1 MKFLFVPAIKL
12 INMMRY
18 AYKFTLISLLFY
30 IPLFVTSYLIVDV
43 AYKSILAADY
53 KSQGVAIVGHI
64 LKIKQ
69 HAEYYR
75 DNRIVSALY
84 TADEFVSKGSR
95 NKARINDAVFEM
107 QSEGFELL
115 ENPVLVDQLDVLLEL
130 AKKLDAEQGIRTPDL
145 KTLFE
150 NNNVFIED
158 LVVFYSLVVETS
170 GLAAESDAQVTG
182 TLGLIANDLFSLNT
196 LSGQS
201 RAGAAF
207 AMTFDYPDSI
217 TFDFVDALFVELDK
231 LKSVIEKSSL
241 VAVPESQRQAVKV
254 EYEAMIAGVAQ
265 VVNYLDLNVL
275 TAASYDIPPPKVIE
289 ELSQYIDAQYDY
301 AHKILDLVNAKVD
314 LKKADAELKMAET
327 LIAVVIVLLVTF
339 YLYVGFYLSIQESI
353 KQLVEASDRMA
364 KGDMTLLL
372 RSQSDDEMG
381 DLTEHFNETAEN
393 MRSLIKKV
401 NTSADSVFQ
410 VANETK
416 ERSMKTRESINSQLD
431 GTSQVAVAVTEM
443 TQTAHGVADYTRQA
457 QKAVQETGDEANQGG
472 GIVKMSLQN
481 IEKLCAEIRTTTE
494 SINIL
499 AKDSESIAQV
509 VDEIKG
515 IASQTNLLALNAA
528 IEAARAGEQGRGF
541 AVVADEVRSLSQRTH
556 ASTTNI
562 QAIIERF
569 LKRIDESVEA
579 MNKSGEVAEGTV
591 QESSMIGTVLDTI
604 NEKLETMVEMNNMI
618 AHSVAQQAEVSE
630 EIDQNVNEIRE
641 MGEGAVVRA
650 EKTSAATAAM
660 AEDANSLKEALSSFK
675 V

>member
-1 MKFLFVPAIKL
+1 MKALFTPAIKL

-30 IPLFVTSYLIVDV
+30 IPLFVTSYMIVNV
-43 AYKSILAADY
+43 AYQSIQAADN
-53 KSQGVAIVGHI
+53 KSQGVVIIEYI
-64 LKIKQ
+64 LKIKR
-69 HAEYYR
+69 HAAYNRDYHIAASIYR
-75 DNRIVSALY
+75 DQ
-84 TADEFVSKGSR
+84 EFLSKESR
-95 NKARINDAVFEM
+95 NRARINDAIFEM
-107 QSEGFELL
+107 QATKLSLL
-115 ENPVLVDQLDVLLEL
+115 ENAGLVEQLDVLLAL
-130 AKKLDAEQGIRTPDL
+130 TKKLAVDQASHAQDP
-145 KTLFE
+145 KNLFE
-150 NNNVFIED
+150 DNNEFIES
-158 LVVFYSLVVETS
+158 LGVFYSLVVETS
-170 GLAAESDAQVTG
+170 GLSTEIDPQVVG
-182 TLGLIANDLFSLNT
+182 TLGLISGDLFALNA
-196 LSGQS
+196 LSGKA

-207 AMTFDYPDSI
+207 AMTFDYPPSL
-217 TFDFVDALFVELDK
+217 TFDFLDFVFVELDK
-231 LKSVIEKSSL
+231 LKPVIEKSSL
-241 VAVPESQRQAVKV
+241 VVVPDDRRLDVKN
-254 EYEAMIAGVAQ
+254 EYEAMISGITEII
-265 VVNYLDLNVL
+265 NYLDFNIL
-275 TAASYDIPPPKVIE
+275 TASTYDIPIQKVLE
-289 ELSQYIDAQYDY
+289 DLSVHVDAQYSY
-301 AHKILDLVNAKVD
+301 MHRILGMVSEKIA
-314 LKKADAELKMAET
+314 LKKADAEIQMIET
-327 LIAVVIVLLVTF
+327 LVAVVAVLLITF

-353 KQLVEASDRMA
+353 KQLVDASDRMA
-364 KGDMTLLL
+364 KGDMTLSLT
-372 RSQSDDEMG
+372 SQSDDEMG
-381 DLTEHFNETAEN
+381 DLTDHFNETAEN
-393 MRSLIKKV
+393 MRTLIKKV
-401 NTSADSVFQ
+401 NASADNVFR

-416 ERSMKTRESINSQLD
+416 ERSIKTRESINSQLD

-457 QKAVQETGDEANQGG
+457 QKAVQETRDEANQGG

-481 IEKLCAEIRTTTE
+481 IEKLCAEIRKTTE

-562 QAIIERF
+562 QTIIERF

-579 MNKSGEVAEGTV
+579 MNRSGEVAEGTV
-591 QESSMIGTVLDTI
+591 QESSMIGIVLDTI

-650 EKTSAATAAM
+650 EKTAAATAGM
-660 AEDANSLKEALSSFK
+660 ADDANSLKEALSSFK

>member
-1 MKFLFVPAIKL
+1 MKALFIPAIKL

-30 IPLFVTSYLIVDV
+30 IPLFVTSYMIVDV
-43 AYKSILAADY
+43 AYQSIQAADH
-53 KSQGVAIVGHI
+53 KSQGVVIIGHI
-64 LKIKQ
+64 LKIKR
-69 HAEYYR
+69 HAEFNRDYHIAASKYR
-75 DNRIVSALY
+75 NQEFLSKELRNR
-84 TADEFVSKGSR
+84 
-95 NKARINDAVFEM
+95 ARVNDAVFEM
-107 QSEGFELL
+107 QSSKLSLL
-115 ENPVLVDQLDVLLEL
+115 ESEALVEQLEVLLAL
-130 AKKLDAEQGIRTPDL
+130 AKKLAVDQASHAQDP
-145 KTLFE
+145 KNLFE
-150 NNNVFIED
+150 DNNEFIES
-158 LVVFYSLVVETS
+158 LGVFYSLVVEVS
-170 GLAAESDAQVTG
+170 GLSTETDSQIVG
-182 TLGLIANDLFSLNT
+182 TLGLISGDLFTLNT
-196 LSGQS
+196 LSGQA

-207 AMTFDYPDSI
+207 GMGFDYPPSL
-217 TFDFVDALFVELDK
+217 TFDFLDFIFVELDK
-231 LKSVIEKSSL
+231 LKPIIEKSSL
-241 VAVPESQRQAVKV
+241 AVVPEDRRLDVKN
-254 EYEAMIAGVAQ
+254 EYEAMILGITEI
-265 VVNYLDLNVL
+265 VNYLDFNIL
-275 TAASYDIPPPKVIE
+275 TAATYDIPINKVLDD
-289 ELSQYIDAQYDY
+289 LSVHVDAQYSY
-301 AHKILDLVNAKVD
+301 MGKILEMVSAKIA
-314 LKKADAELKMAET
+314 LKKADAEVKMIET
-327 LIAVVIVLLVTF
+327 LVAVVAVLLITF

-353 KQLVEASDRMA
+353 KQLVDASDRMA
-364 KGDMTLLL
+364 KGDMTLSLT
-372 RSQSDDEMG
+372 SQSDDEMG
-381 DLTEHFNETAEN
+381 DLTDHFNETAEN

-401 NTSADSVFQ
+401 NTSADNVFR

-416 ERSMKTRESINSQLD
+416 ERSIKTRESINSQLD

-457 QKAVQETGDEANQGG
+457 QKTVQETRDEANQGG
-472 GIVKMSLQN
+472 GIVRMSLQN
-481 IEKLCAEIRTTTE
+481 IEKLCAEIRKTTE

-562 QAIIERF
+562 QTIIERF

-591 QESSMIGTVLDTI
+591 QESSMIGIVLDTI
-604 NEKLETMVEMNNMI
+604 TEKLETMVEMNNMI

-660 AEDANSLKEALSSFK
+660 ADDANSLKEALSSFK

>member
-1 MKFLFVPAIKL
+1 MKFLFTPAIKL

-18 AYKFTLISLLFY
+18 AYKFALISLLFY

-53 KSQGVAIVGHI
+53 KSQGVAIIGHV

-75 DNRIVSALY
+75 DNRVVAALY
-84 TADEFVSKGSR
+84 TADEFVSKESR
-95 NKARINDAVFEM
+95 NKARIDDAVFEM

-115 ENPVLVDQLDVLLEL
+115 ESQALVAQLDVLLAL
-130 AKKLDAEQGIRTPDL
+130 AKTLDANQAIRTADL

-150 NNNVFIED
+150 DNNKFVDNLI
-158 LVVFYSLVVETS
+158 VFYSMIVESS
-170 GLAAESDAQVTG
+170 GLGAESDSQVTG
-182 TLGLIANDLFSLNT
+182 TLGLIANDLFYLNA
-196 LSGQS
+196 LSGKS

-217 TFDFVDALFVELDK
+217 TFDFVDALFIELDK
-231 LKSVIEKSSL
+231 LKSVIETSSL
-241 VAVPESQRQAVKV
+241 VAIPESQRQAVKV
-254 EYEAMIAGVAQ
+254 EYEAMIAGAGE
-265 VVNYLDLNVL
+265 VVNYLDFNVL
-275 TAASYDIPPPKVIE
+275 TASTYDIPPPKVIE
-289 ELSQYIDAQYDY
+289 ELSQYIDAQYNY
-301 AHKILDLVNAKVD
+301 AHKILDLVNAKVA
-314 LKKADAELKMAET
+314 LKKADAELKMAQT
-327 LIAVVIVLLVTF
+327 LIAVVIVLFVTF
-339 YLYVGFYLSIQESI
+339 YLYVGFYLSIQDSI

-364 KGDMTLLL
+364 KGDMTLSLK
-372 RSQSDDEMG
+372 SQSYDEMG

-401 NTSADSVFQ
+401 NISADNVFR

-416 ERSMKTRESINSQLD
+416 DRSVKTREGINRQLD
-431 GTSQVAVAVTEM
+431 GTGQVAVAVTEM
-443 TQTAHGVADYTRQA
+443 AQTAHGVADYTRQA
-457 QKAVQETGDEANQGG
+457 QKTVQETRDEANQGG

-481 IEKLCAEIRTTTE
+481 IETLCAEIRATTE

-562 QAIIERF
+562 QIIIERF

-579 MNKSGEVAEGTV
+579 MNKSGAVAEGTV
-591 QESSMIGTVLDTI
+591 QESSMIGIVLDTI
-604 NEKLETMVEMNNMI
+604 NEKLETMVEMNNMS

-630 EIDQNVNEIRE
+630 EIDQNVNEIRA
-641 MGEGAVVRA
+641 MGEGAVVSA
-650 EKTSAATAAM
+650 EETSAATAAM
-660 AEDANSLKEALSSFK
+660 AEDASALKKALSSFK